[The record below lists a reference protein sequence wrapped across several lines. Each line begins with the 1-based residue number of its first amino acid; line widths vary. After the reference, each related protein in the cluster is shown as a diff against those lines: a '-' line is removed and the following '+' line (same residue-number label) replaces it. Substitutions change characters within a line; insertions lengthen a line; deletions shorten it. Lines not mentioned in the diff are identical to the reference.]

1 MYSHAPEN
9 YICPFCSMVEECETI
24 SIEESRHAI
33 VYHDDSVTVLVPL
46 HHFADVK
53 GNVILITNRH
63 YENIFD
69 IDHRIGSD
77 ILKVIQNIAYA
88 MKTAYGC
95 DGISTRQ
102 HNEPAGNQDVWHYH
116 LHIFPRYTGDQLY
129 LGRGARYEQGE
140 RLLYANMLREKIDS
154 MPDLGAR

>member
-9 YICPFCSMVEECETI
+9 YVCPFCKMVEECRTV
-24 SIEESRHAI
+24 SIDESRHAI
-33 VYHDDSVTVLVPL
+33 VYHDDAVTVLVPL
-46 HHFADVK
+46 HHFADIK
-53 GNVILITNRH
+53 GNVILITNHH

-69 IDHRIGSD
+69 IDYRIGSD
-77 ILKVIQNIAYA
+77 ILKVVQIIANA
-88 MKTAYGC
+88 MKKAYKC

-129 LGRGARYEQGE
+129 LGRGARYEQEE
-140 RLLYANMLREKIDS
+140 RQHYAGMLRKSIEEMLDQT
-154 MPDLGAR
+154 G